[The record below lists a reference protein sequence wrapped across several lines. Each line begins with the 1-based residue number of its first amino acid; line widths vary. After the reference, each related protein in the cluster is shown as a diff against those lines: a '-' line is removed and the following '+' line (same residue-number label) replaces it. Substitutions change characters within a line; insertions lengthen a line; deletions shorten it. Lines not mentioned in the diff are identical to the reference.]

1 MTATIRQVRLLCQSL
16 FPPILDIVSPIPGP
30 RVIAAAA
37 RLLGVVPV
45 QRCGPHAALQDGH
58 RERRGDATPAE
69 PATAAA
75 AAAAG
80 GRRASAGPLSPSQ
93 PNPDPSGEPAAVLEL
108 QPEAELVPELQHLQP
123 DARRAPGED
132 AAPADADGAAAV
144 VRLPLGEEDA
154 DDAGVADDGGR
165 RRHDGAAAHE
175 QAQED
180 EGGDGGGRGPLRG
193 ADGLHQA
200 DQEES
205 RPRRRPRVKFSFFE

>member
-16 FPPILDIVSPIPGP
+16 FPPILDIELPIPGP

-45 QRCGPHAALQDGH
+45 QRRGPHAALQDGH
-58 RERRGDATPAE
+58 RERRGDATPTE
-69 PATAAA
+69 PAT
-75 AAAAG
+75 AAAG
-80 GRRASAGPLSPSQ
+80 GRRASADPFSPSQ
-93 PNPDPSGEPAAVLEL
+93 SHLVPSGEPAAVLEL

-154 DDAGVADDGGR
+154 DDAGVADDGGSR
-165 RRHDGAAAHE
+165 RDDGAAAHE